1 MSNFYIRNRDY
12 ILRGSRCYGIS
23 VSDTRLIYI
32 RGTLSWPMK
41 RMRKFLETH
50 LKDQFIYI
58 ISIKRITNFNDN
70 FFKLKVLANKDTTN
84 NIVNILKSKLPHT
97 TITHFECSR
106 RNHKYSFSTLKK

>member
-1 MSNFYIRNRDY
+1 MSNNYIRNRDY

-32 RGTLSWPMK
+32 RSAHSWLVK

-50 LKDQFIYI
+50 LKNQFIHI
-58 ISIKRITNFNDN
+58 ISIKSITNFNDK

-84 NIVNILKSKLPHT
+84 NIILGV
-97 TITHFECSR
+97 I
-106 RNHKYSFSTLKK
+106 